1 MPKTQTTSPTTARLQ
16 CNLPRWSAL
25 WTQQCSRPRPHRHQ
39 SGGIALHEGS
49 TRRRHAARRLRV
61 VQNPHHHLHGEHQGY
76 GGPGR
81 SACERQKPGNRTQG
95 RPTFGTKLSQH
106 THPHRISGTKLSQ
119 HTPSHRM
126 AVQSSPSTSR
136 TAPLPVQN
144 SPCSPEMAQYGAF
157 STCRESFIPFSPPRS
172 QAGRVMYR
180 SHHQEAEQ
188 GKLCTEREAEIKRAN
203 TTTLLAPQV

>member
-1 MPKTQTTSPTTARLQ
+1 MENTRGTEDPAAVPVSGKSPATGPK
-16 CNLPRWSAL
+16 
-25 WTQQCSRPRPHRHQ
+25 
-39 SGGIALHEGS
+39 
-49 TRRRHAARRLRV
+49 
-61 VQNPHHHLHGEHQGY
+61 
-76 GGPGR
+76 GGPT
-81 SACERQKPGNRTQG
+81 S
-95 RPTFGTKLSQH
+95 GTKLSPH
-106 THPHRISGTKLSQ
+106 TCPRRISDTKLSQ

-126 AVQSSPSTSR
+126 AVQSSPSTSRTAPLPVQNSPSTSR